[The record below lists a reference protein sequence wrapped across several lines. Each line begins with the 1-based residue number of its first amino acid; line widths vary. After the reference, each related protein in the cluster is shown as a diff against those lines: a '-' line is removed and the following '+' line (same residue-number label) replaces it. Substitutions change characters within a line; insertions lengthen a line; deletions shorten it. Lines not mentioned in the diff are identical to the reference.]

1 MQIQDLDGLAVRIRQ
16 VIRAPLWVGALA
28 VVALSGAAVWLLTPS
43 SENAAAAEAQA
54 SGIVL
59 SPEQQRAAGIE
70 VAALKASPLPRVYR
84 VPGEVRANDYT
95 AGIVA
100 PRVTATVVA
109 RRARLG
115 DRVAKGQVL
124 VTLYSQD
131 VAAAQSDHLLAQ
143 RNLARMT
150 RLKDVVARQLV
161 DEAGVKAQEAR
172 GRLQSLG
179 LTERE
184 IGGLGTRGLG
194 QFTLAATQ
202 SGAVIEDNFRVGDV
216 VEAGKTLFQIANL
229 SGVWIEAAV
238 SPAILPQIQSADATV
253 MSGET
258 VRNATIVQTRDTVDE
273 ATRTV
278 GVRLQMR
285 NPDGALRPGQFVDVE
300 LFGSKAPVLNLPT
313 AAVLREASGRWVVF
327 AQRADKSFEAV
338 PVKVLYAAGERTAVA
353 GIARN
358 TRVVTSGA
366 FFVMSEGAKA
376 SFGEED

>member
-1 MQIQDLDGLAVRIRQ
+1 MQIQDLGGLAVRTRQFIR
-16 VIRAPLWVGALA
+16 VPLWAGALA
-28 VVALSGAAVWLLTPS
+28 VIALVSAALWLLRPS
-43 SENAAAAEAQA
+43 KEQAAEPEKPS

-59 SPEQQRAAGIE
+59 SAEQQRAAGIT
-70 VAALKASPLPRVYR
+70 VAPLRASPLPRVYR
-84 VPGEVRANDYT
+84 VPGEVKANDYT
-95 AGIVA
+95 AGIVS
-100 PRVTATVVA
+100 PRVTATVVS
-109 RRARLG
+109 RRAKLG
-115 DRVAKGQVL
+115 DRVEKGQIL

-131 VAAAQSDHLLAQ
+131 VASAQSDYLLAQ

-150 RLKDVVARQLV
+150 RLKDVVARQLI
-161 DEAGVKAQEAR
+161 DEAVVKAQEAR

-184 IGGLGTRGLG
+184 IGSLGSSGLG
-194 QFTLAATQ
+194 QFTLTASQ
-202 SGAVIEDNFRVGDV
+202 SGAIIEDNFRVGDV
-216 VEAGKTLFQIANL
+216 VDAGKTLFQIANL

-238 SPAILPQIQSADATV
+238 SPAILPQIESSDATV

-258 VRNATIVQTRDTVDE
+258 VRIATIIQKRDTVDE

-278 GVRLQMR
+278 GVRLQML

-300 LFGSKAPVLNLPT
+300 LFSSKAPVLNVPT
-313 AAVLREASGRWVVF
+313 ASVLREASGRWVVF
-327 AQRADKSFEAV
+327 AMRADGSFEAV
-338 PVKVLYAAGERTAVA
+338 PVQVLYAAGERTAISGVA
-353 GIARN
+353 LG